1 MNINRGELILYQD
14 EDSREAVEVRLK
26 DETVWLTLNQM
37 AELFGRDKSVIS
49 RHLRNIFNTGE
60 LAKGETVAKNATVQ
74 KEGNRKVTREI
85 EWYNLDAII
94 SVGYRV
100 NSIRGTQFRIWATSV
115 LKDHLVQ
122 GYTFHRKRLEE
133 KGLNEARQMLELLG
147 TTLQSHDLISDE
159 GRAVLD
165 IVNTYARTW
174 KLLWQYDEN
183 MLPLPRKTGKTQ
195 QRLPDLASI
204 RAAIGSLK
212 SRLIKKGEAT
222 KIFGQERGNSLSAI
236 LGAIRQ
242 TFDGQE
248 LYPGIEE
255 KAAHLLY
262 FVIKDHPFTDG
273 NKRIGS
279 FLFLLFLRL
288 NGIESGQHF
297 DNKALVALALLTAA
311 SSPDQKDL
319 MIRLIVNLLSVE

>member
-26 DETVWLTLNQM
+26 DETVWLTLNQI

-74 KEGNRKVTREI
+74 KEGNREVTRERD
-85 EWYNLDAII
+85 WYNLDAII

-100 NSIRGTQFRIWATSV
+100 NSMRGTRVRIWATSV

-122 GYTFHRKRLEE
+122 GYTFHRKRLAE

-147 TTLQSHDLISDE
+147 TTLQNHDLISDE

-183 MLPLPRKTGKTQ
+183 ALPLPKKTGKTQ
-195 QRLPDLASI
+195 QRLPGLASI

-212 SRLIKKGEAT
+212 SRLLKKGEAT
-222 KIFGQERGNSLSAI
+222 EIFGQERGNSLSAI

-273 NKRIGS
+273 NKRIGA

-311 SSPDQKDL
+311 SSPEQKDL